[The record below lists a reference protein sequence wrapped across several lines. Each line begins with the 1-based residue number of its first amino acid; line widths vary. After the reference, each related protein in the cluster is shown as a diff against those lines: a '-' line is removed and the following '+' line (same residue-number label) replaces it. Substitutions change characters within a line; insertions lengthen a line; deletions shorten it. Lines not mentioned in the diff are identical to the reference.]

1 MLRMKSILFFSIIWT
16 VCNASIWAQD
26 TEEEILRIYK
36 DRITQERINDVY
48 IPKDLPDAM
57 LELDKLT
64 DAKKARELLQA
75 SEDTVASKLHF
86 SLGRW
91 MQIHW
96 GLGEGSRLM
105 EHLKSKGLSFPDDMM
120 DLLIR
125 CWYRHLKGQD
135 LNEEILIQGYIQ
147 HRKKEHLERLRKL
160 KHSTTHN
167 IPLPEGQKD

>member
-1 MLRMKSILFFSIIWT
+1 MNKWILGIVFMAICT
-16 VCNASIWAQD
+16 VFAKAQD
-26 TEEEILRIYK
+26 NKEEILSIYK
-36 DRITQERINDVY
+36 ERIAKERINDVY
-48 IPKDLPDAM
+48 IPKDIPDAM

-64 DAKKARELLQA
+64 ENKMALGLLEA
-75 SEDTVASKLHF
+75 NEDTVASKLHF

-125 CWYRHLKGQD
+125 SWYRHLNGQVISED
-135 LNEEILIQGYIQ
+135 ALIQGYVQ
-147 HRKKEHLERLRKL
+147 KRKKEHLERLRKS
-160 KHSTTHN
+160 KPQSFEKPPKQEHR
-167 IPLPEGQKD
+167 E

>member
-1 MLRMKSILFFSIIWT
+1 MMGIALLGIAT
-16 VCNASIWAQD
+16 VVTKAQD

-36 DRITQERINDVY
+36 DRITRERINDVY
-48 IPKDLPDAM
+48 IPKDIPDAM

-64 DAKKARELLQA
+64 ENKMALELLQA
-75 SEDTVASKLHF
+75 NEDTVASKLHF

-105 EHLKSKGLSFPDDMM
+105 EHLKSRGLSFPDDMM

-125 CWYRHLKGQD
+125 SWYRHLKGQAILED
-135 LNEEILIQGYIQ
+135 ALIQKYIQ
-147 HRKKEHLERLRKL
+147 KRKQEHMERLRKS
-160 KHSTTHN
+160 KPQSFEKPPIQEHR
-167 IPLPEGQKD
+167 E